1 MLGTSIVCHSSMD
14 CESGD
19 IIKKGNDAR
28 GEEKGRLFREVV
40 GIKKLHLGRVV
51 EREKRQLFSSHRVA
65 MFLREVR
72 SRRSLSL

>member
-51 EREKRQLFSSHRVA
+51 ERKNKASSDHQPLGSA
-65 MFLREVR
+65 SSFLLTE
-72 SRRSLSL
+72 